1 MILTCKC
8 TETKQQK
15 GVPKVYHTQET
26 QWKSPW
32 NSRVKSGIGELF
44 RRSLLLGFTIEDLNP
59 RGGSQ
64 IS

>member
-15 GVPKVYHTQET
+15 GVPKAYHTQET

-32 NSRVKSGIGELF
+32 NSLGLSQGLWNPLGHFYL
-44 RRSLLLGFTIEDLNP
+44 SLPWRI
-59 RGGSQ
+59 
-64 IS
+64 